1 MDIVI
6 VKGAFNDKYRNNAT
20 YIAFSIQDTVLT
32 LRKFI
37 ESFVQLVSSEANH
50 PDHLPLFCIDKFLL
64 SPSKKV
70 EGFHASKFHFLTV
83 PEEEYM
89 ITELCQ

>member
-64 SPSKKV
+64 SPSKKGR
-70 EGFHASKFHFLTV
+70 GFSCIQV
-83 PEEEYM
+83 PFSNCPRRGVYDN
-89 ITELCQ
+89 